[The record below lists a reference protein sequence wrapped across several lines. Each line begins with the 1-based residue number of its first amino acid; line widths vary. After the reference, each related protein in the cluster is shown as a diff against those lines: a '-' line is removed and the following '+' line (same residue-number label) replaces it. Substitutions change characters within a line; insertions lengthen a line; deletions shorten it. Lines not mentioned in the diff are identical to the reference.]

1 MPCCP
6 CKRELSKTCEPQVQ
20 HDTIKGHQHNNR
32 TPSQAEVEQLKGE
45 IEHLTAENKK
55 LKEEKEFWHAHSYRE
70 NVVFDPET
78 AHSRLEVSEDGKCVK
93 DTGNVSCVSKNEKRF
108 STLIFILA
116 KDGFS
121 KGKHYWEVEVG
132 PKKNW
137 ILGVVSES
145 ISRTERISFS
155 PDNGCWVIKLEDGKY
170 YWDQENYLFL
180 KVNEKPTKIGIFLNL
195 SDKSLV
201 FYDVHRKIKLYT
213 FTICDNFSGKLYP
226 FFSTGLE
233 MDSLPLRISPWF
245 EEDC

>member
-32 TPSQAEVEQLKGE
+32 TPSQAEV
-45 IEHLTAENKK
+45 EHLTAENKK